1 MKITEIVAPKP
12 QGPMTPAQARIHALK
27 ARVKTDQDLLR
38 RERETQKRQRET
50 DRIRKAQTALNS
62 IKPT

>member
-12 QGPMTPAQARIHALK
+12 QGPMTHAQARIHALK

-38 RERETQKRQRET
+38 RERETQKRQREK

-62 IKPT
+62 IKPA